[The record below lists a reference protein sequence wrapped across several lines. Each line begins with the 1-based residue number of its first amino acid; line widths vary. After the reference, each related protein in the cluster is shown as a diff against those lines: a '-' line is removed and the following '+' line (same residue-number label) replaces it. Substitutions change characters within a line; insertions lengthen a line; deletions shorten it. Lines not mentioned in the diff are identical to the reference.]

1 MAKTPNSLVTPQEVR
16 SVTAIVTGAATALNA
31 LTNCVKL
38 CDAGANDSL
47 LKGLSASPRATVTAT
62 RLCLFI
68 SPDNGTT
75 GYLIESALM
84 AAQTIANT
92 TEVTPT
98 YFTRITSIACK
109 RLASTDSLWVGAAV
123 ALAGGIVFNGEI
135 EDF

>member
-1 MAKTPNSLVTPQEVR
+1 MAKTPNSLVTPQECR
-16 SVTAIVTGAATALNA
+16 SVVAIVTGAATALNA
-31 LTNCVKL
+31 TTNLVKL

-47 LKGLSASPRATVTAT
+47 LKGLSAMPRATVTAT
-62 RLCLFI
+62 RLQLYV

-75 GYLIESALM
+75 VYLIESALM

-98 YFTRITSIACK
+98 YFTRINSLAVK

-123 ALAGGIVFNGEI
+123 ALASGIVFNGEV